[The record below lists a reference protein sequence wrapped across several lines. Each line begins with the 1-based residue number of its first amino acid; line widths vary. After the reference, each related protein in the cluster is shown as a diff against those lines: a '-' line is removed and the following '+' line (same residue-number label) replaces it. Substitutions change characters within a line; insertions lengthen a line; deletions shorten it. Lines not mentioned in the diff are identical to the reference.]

1 MSQDYHRQALALIR
15 AGDWDGAHT
24 LVQDH
29 EDSLACQI
37 HGYLHRDEGDLP
49 NATYW
54 YRRAGVTLPENSL
67 AEELERL
74 QAQL

>member
-1 MSQDYHRQALALIR
+1 MSRDYHRQALALIQ
-15 AGDWDGAHT
+15 AGDWNGAHT

-37 HGYLHRDEGDLP
+37 HGYLHREEGDLG
-49 NATYW
+49 NAAYW
-54 YRRAGVTLPENSL
+54 YRRAGTTLPDNTL

-74 QAQL
+74 RAQL